1 MNILVTGGLGYIG
14 SHTVSILM
22 QSKNNVVIID
32 NLSNSSL
39 EILDKL
45 KKITNKDI
53 DFVEGDINNKDL
65 LIEIIIN
72 YKIEAVIHFAGLK
85 SVNESIENPEL
96 YYQNNVKGSS
106 ILFEA
111 MKESGVAKIVFSSSA
126 TVYGI
131 PEYLPIDEAHPTK
144 PINPYGLTK
153 LDIENILL
161 DLSISN
167 PNWKI
172 ISLRYFNPVGAHP
185 SGEIGE
191 DPNGIPNNL
200 MPYIS
205 KVASKELSKL
215 KIFGDSY
222 NTIDGTGVRDY
233 IHVMDLAD
241 GHLAALKYINN
252 QSACLETLN
261 LGTGNGYSVIQ
272 ILSAFE
278 KANNIKIPYEIC
290 DPRPGDV
297 DSCYAETTKS
307 HNVLNWSAKRGIMEM
322 CKSAWN
328 YESKKNIIN

>member
-14 SHTVSILM
+14 SHTISILIE
-22 QSKNNVVIID
+22 SKYKVVILD
-32 NLSNSSL
+32 NLSNSSITTL
-39 EILDKL
+39 NKL
-45 KKITNKDI
+45 KNIINKEI
-53 DFVEGDINNKDL
+53 NFIEGDINNKGL
-65 LIEIIIN
+65 LKEIIKK

-85 SVNESIENPEL
+85 SVNESIENPQL
-96 YYQNNVKGSS
+96 YYKNNVQGSLM
-106 ILFEA
+106 LFEA
-111 MKESGVAKIVFSSSA
+111 MQETGVTKLVFSSSA

-144 PINPYGLTK
+144 PINPYGQTK

-161 DLSISN
+161 DLRNTN
-167 PNWKI
+167 PSWKI

-185 SGEIGE
+185 SGKIGE
-191 DPNGIPNNL
+191 DPNEIPNNL

-241 GHLAALKYINN
+241 GHLASLEYIND
-252 QSACLETLN
+252 QFACFETLN
-261 LGTGNGYSVIQ
+261 LGTGNGYSVLQ

-278 KANNIKIPYEIC
+278 QTNNIQIPYEIC

-297 DSCYAETTKS
+297 DSCYAEIAKS
-307 HNVLNWSAKRGIMEM
+307 INILGWSPKRGIMEM
-322 CKSAWN
+322 CKSAWD
-328 YESKKNIIN
+328 YESKKKIN

>member
-1 MNILVTGGLGYIG
+1 MTILVTGGAGYIG
-14 SHTVSILM
+14 SHTCIELLN
-22 QSKNNVVIID
+22 QGHKVVVVD
-32 NLSNSSL
+32 NLVNSHSESLQRVEELTGKNIPFYAVDLSNEA
-39 EILDKL
+39 EITKV
-45 KKITNKDI
+45 
-53 DFVEGDINNKDL
+53 FSEHS
-65 LIEIIIN
+65 
-72 YKIEAVIHFAGLK
+72 IEAVIHFAGLK

-297 DSCYAETTKS
+297 DSCYAEIAKS
-307 HNVLNWSAKRGIMEM
+307 INLLDWSPKRGIMEM
-322 CKSAWN
+322 CKSAWD
-328 YESKKNIIN
+328 YESKKKIN

>member
-22 QSKNNVVIID
+22 KSKYNVVVID

-39 EILDKL
+39 KILHKL

-53 DFVEGDINNKDL
+53 SFVEGDINNKGL
-65 LIEIIIN
+65 LIEIIKN

-85 SVNESIENPEL
+85 SVNESIENPKM
-96 YYQNNVKGSS
+96 YYKNNVEGSI

-111 MKESGVAKIVFSSSA
+111 MQYTGVTKIVFSSSA

-131 PEYLPIDEAHPTK
+131 PKYLPINEDHPTK
-144 PINPYGLTK
+144 PINPYGQTK
-153 LDIENILL
+153 LDVEKILF
-161 DLSISN
+161 DLKDSN

-205 KVASKELSKL
+205 RVASKELPKL

-222 NTIDGTGVRDY
+222 NSVDGTGVRDY
-233 IHVMDLAD
+233 IHVMDLAE
-241 GHLAALKYINN
+241 GHIASLKYLNK
-252 QSACLETLN
+252 QTTCFETLN
-261 LGTGNGYSVIQ
+261 LGTGSGYSVLQ

-278 KANNIKIPYEIC
+278 KANKIKIPYEIC

-297 DSCYAETTKS
+297 DSSYAEITKS
-307 HNVLNWSAKRGIMEM
+307 KNLLGWSANRSIIEM
-322 CKSAWN
+322 CESAWN
-328 YESKKNIIN
+328 YELKKHN

>member
-1 MNILVTGGLGYIG
+1 
-14 SHTVSILM
+14 
-22 QSKNNVVIID
+22 
-32 NLSNSSL
+32 
-39 EILDKL
+39 
-45 KKITNKDI
+45 
-53 DFVEGDINNKDL
+53 
-65 LIEIIIN
+65 
-72 YKIEAVIHFAGLK
+72 VIHFAGLK

-297 DSCYAETTKS
+297 DSCYAEIAKS
-307 HNVLNWSAKRGIMEM
+307 INLLDWSPKRGIMEM
-322 CKSAWN
+322 CKSAWD
-328 YESKKNIIN
+328 YESKKKIN